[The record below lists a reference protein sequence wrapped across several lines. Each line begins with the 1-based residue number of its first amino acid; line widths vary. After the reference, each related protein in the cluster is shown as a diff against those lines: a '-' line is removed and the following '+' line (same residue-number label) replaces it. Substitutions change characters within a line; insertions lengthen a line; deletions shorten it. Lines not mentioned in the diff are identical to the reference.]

1 MINLIIPINKNVESY
16 TQGITKIALNSDAQI
31 YIGITE
37 DLASK
42 LDLNMPNVDIT
53 IFEKGSKKEEIL
65 LSMQSLLTHQKTI
78 IARRPISLEEFLEL
92 KNSKAQITYCSQG
105 KSNKIKSYLNKL
117 WQSLTRLL
125 FGIKTFGG
133 DTSLIAF
140 DKDVVD
146 ILAEAENFSFA
157 TRVDRWKGF
166 SQNTIEAKAA
176 PVRFERNK
184 KNTAMLLLCAILPF
198 AIAAILTTCL
208 ALFAKLSI
216 ITGLLLACLD
226 ILCLSTTILSLFV
239 LLLNSKIGQK
249 NFKKAQ
255 IVNNPLQEL
264 ELEQKST
271 VSVERIEEQERSFE
285 EEEQEILAKD
295 QQNKEA
301 FMTMLN
307 EEELPNSSRN
317 KSIAKAKTTR
327 SSQLA
332 SKKTSKTSKASSRA
346 SSKASTK
353 TSSKS
358 SSKSSTKASKQASTK
373 TSSKTSTQSQKGRK
387 KGE

>member
-1 MINLIIPINKNVESY
+1 MTNLIIPINKNVESY

-78 IARRPISLEEFLEL
+78 IARRPISFDEFLEL

-105 KSNKIKSYLNKL
+105 KSNKLKSYLNKL

-264 ELEQKST
+264 ELEQKPT

-285 EEEQEILAKD
+285 EEEQENLAKE

-301 FMTMLN
+301 FMAVLN

-332 SKKTSKTSKASSRA
+332 SKKTSKSSSRA

-373 TSSKTSTQSQKGRK
+373 TSSKTSTQSQKGGK